1 MYILKYIHVNFVYIY
16 IKFLRMY
23 IKYVHMYIFN
33 MYKLLIYIKN
43 IYTYTNFVYV
53 HIKIIEKTRK
63 NITYINCIETLYC
76 IYILKTEK
84 IRREPKKNRKEKTS
98 ATYQKKRTEKQKK
111 KIKEGITGATYH
123 FRTPSAVP
131 LPACATWRVTWG
143 GTRMT
148 RR

>member
-1 MYILKYIHVNFVYIY
+1 
-16 IKFLRMY
+16 
-23 IKYVHMYIFN
+23 
-33 MYKLLIYIKN
+33 MYKLLIYKN

-84 IRREPKKNRKEKTS
+84 IRRKPKKNQKEKTS
-98 ATYQKKRTEKQKK
+98 ATYPKKTYRKTKK
-111 KIKEGITGATYH
+111 KIKEGITGATYL
-123 FRTPSAVP
+123 FRMPSAVP
-131 LPACATWRVTWG
+131 LPACATWHVTWG